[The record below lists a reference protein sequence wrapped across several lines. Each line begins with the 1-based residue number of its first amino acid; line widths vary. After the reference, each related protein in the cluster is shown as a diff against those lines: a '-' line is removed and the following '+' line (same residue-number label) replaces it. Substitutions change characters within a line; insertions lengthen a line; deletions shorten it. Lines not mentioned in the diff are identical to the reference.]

1 MPILTVVFTEGR
13 NDLPHAYHQRQAI
26 GGPFQGWPPALSF
39 HDDVTH
45 VDANHAAKYIEERH
59 QAGNPTLA
67 VPFYAEGSEPAR
79 KRQLRE
85 RLERENERASA
96 LDAKWL
102 KALKEGKSKL
112 VGCRQCGS
120 KIARAHIE
128 ETACPVCLRLL
139 VTAKQEAALD
149 KVLDAIK
156 ELEDSIRGTP
166 DLPKK
171 GGAVCWLV
179 GGYGPGPPPAF

>member
-45 VDANHAAKYIEERH
+45 VDANHAAKY
-59 QAGNPTLA
+59 
-67 VPFYAEGSEPAR
+67 
-79 KRQLRE
+79 
-85 RLERENERASA
+85 
-96 LDAKWL
+96 
-102 KALKEGKSKL
+102 
-112 VGCRQCGS
+112 
-120 KIARAHIE
+120 IE